1 MYRHKDEP
9 SAPRASATAGE
20 ANIEPD
26 MRFYRQSRTSSPCWN
41 SKLGDTS
48 DRKGRRSV
56 SCEFQSSRA
65 SAPMSDRN
73 TQLSRDQRFQGHSHS
88 SLPSSKAKRSASHTS
103 LRSEPLSA
111 MRATSRSNHP
121 LQLLSF
127 ESLGISNSSLA
138 FTPSQPNDRNFYR
151 PVTDASSSI
160 SSPLPSSSLCIK
172 PDNPYRSPLPLTPP
186 ETEDNVL
193 WNPNAHQLI
202 QPSSHHSS
210 PPSDEHDSGHYL
222 EDLRAMESSES
233 ESNPEKNGQGAS
245 LPLQNARN
253 MTTSMPVSNGN
264 QYPEDNS
271 DEWLQDA
278 ILPAGQ
284 YMPFKPG
291 NALSS
296 LPIPKSPGESV
307 QLVSQTLPCPPSESS
322 ATASPRSAFTPIV
335 KAIQSRLQPG
345 NSPYINIVHAVPPM
359 FNLSSLPTSPPST
372 PHLLFS
378 GDDYFSNTVFSSAA
392 VVPGYPTDQINSQ
405 PSGGHHHLSSPVVP
419 PFSVHIAVIERYLP
433 PSSIQEYQSL
443 LLNKGP
449 SVLLDRLL
457 ELSTNRGS
465 LMFIYPTRRGAET
478 FRDKYL
484 SPILDPLLRQ
494 MAVVNGLSAD
504 VGNAL
509 GRIAS
514 IEYMDDFAGM
524 KARLLALCDS
534 LSSRNQSSSGLAS
547 RRTNFTLAY
556 AGQTTVQVDRKLW
569 TEWYIQQEAPRAKD
583 ILNRFWRKGHRM
595 PDRALM
601 NAAQRHP
608 TSQEITGASLLREI
622 LDGIRHRAYPDGCEP
637 DCGLELGVFVIRRSL

>member
-278 ILPAGQ
+278 ILPAV
-284 YMPFKPG
+284 
-291 NALSS
+291 SS

-419 PFSVHIAVIERYLP
+419 PFSVHIAVIE
-433 PSSIQEYQSL
+433 
-443 LLNKGP
+443 
-449 SVLLDRLL
+449 
-457 ELSTNRGS
+457 RGS